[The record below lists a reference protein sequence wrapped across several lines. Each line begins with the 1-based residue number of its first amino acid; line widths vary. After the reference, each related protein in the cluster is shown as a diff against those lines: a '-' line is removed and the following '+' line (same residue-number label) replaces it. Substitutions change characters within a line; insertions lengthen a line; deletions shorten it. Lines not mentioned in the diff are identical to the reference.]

1 MRVSSPPIAMYAHP
15 FKGMD
20 TRKSKAID
28 SPSLLL
34 NVDLSDKG
42 ILKERPGVQ
51 IFASPSIVLNNSL
64 YYGYRIAGIYSYVH
78 DGEFFLFS
86 IATQK
91 ATGAVYLVVFSE
103 SGSGKAWYQLNNPSP
118 ISVSMPAYGG
128 VTPTD
133 DIYYQEPFNDKLSY
147 SFAGASRFVFFSNGE
162 GHFWRI
168 EILDQNHELAVF
180 NNGQSQNFEV
190 KANVFE
196 LGTKSLINSYLLS
209 NIKPSAMAYFYGQLI
224 LSGFKNKQLCGLS
237 RVIPPKEEKLFDVPA
252 EDLLDL
258 QRTSLSVAP
267 GCVFICEPYLYDSF
281 PVEDPG
287 GFYRVMNEAVIA
299 VATLKE
305 NFFMFGRDNLYK
317 TMGHGSTKPTVINI
331 QPVSIAGHTSF
342 CYFKSFIFFV
352 ATDGCYVIDGNS
364 AQKISKEM
372 DSLWFG
378 TDVPQ
383 TTRYVSGE
391 ISGAAYPFIVNR
403 KALSNAKCV
412 NDKDRQQIMVS
423 LPGNGSI
430 SNNMVWVFNYSDLV
444 EGVGPGKWSIWCSNE
459 EPVYQGTRLAPG
471 TPFADAAATDPALV
485 SNTSN
490 LFHWG
495 NVTET
500 TINGDQ
506 RIFYSTTPNIY
517 GTYPASAVSGHIYE
531 FGKTT
536 LDVQTVGT
544 FTRAGG
550 AGVAE
555 VTIPYK
561 VVISLGLVGR
571 VDSEGRV
578 ICTDIVARRKQLAM
592 NQEENPSSST
602 LLAVVRSEGEGL
614 KHFDV
619 SETDVEFQDIML
631 NAQQGVSENTKSVLN
646 TLVLGASP
654 TGSNAPLMDSEYFD
668 TYARVNVPDEEG
680 RAAYVD
686 LLSTQT
692 TEPHR
697 LQISEIRVLGS
708 VKGGSQREQS

>member
-42 ILKERPGVQ
+42 ILKERPGVK
-51 IFASPSIVLNNSL
+51 IFASPSLIIH
-64 YYGYRIAGIYSYVH
+64 GYRVAGIHSYVH

-86 IATQK
+86 IVTNRVNQS
-91 ATGAVYLVVFSE
+91 VHLVIFAE
-103 SGSGKAWYQLNNPSP
+103 DGSGKAWYRLNTSD
-118 ISVSMPAYGG
+118 IITGHARSHGG
-128 VTPTD
+128 VTATD
-133 DIYYQEPFNDKLSY
+133 DIFYLEPYNDKLSY
-147 SFAGASRFVFFSNGE
+147 SFASASRFVFFGNGE

-168 EILDQNHELAVF
+168 EILDQNRETATPT
-180 NNGQSQNFEV
+180 NGQGRSFTV

-196 LGTKSLINSYLLS
+196 LGTKSLINSYITS
-209 NIKPSAMAYFYGQLI
+209 NLKPSAMAYFYGQLI
-224 LSGFKNKQLCGLS
+224 LSGFKKSQLCSLS
-237 RVIPPKEEKLFDVPA
+237 KVIPPKEEKLYDVPA
-252 EDLLDL
+252 EDLLDT
-258 QRTSLSVAP
+258 QRTVLSVAP

-317 TMGHGSTKPTVINI
+317 TMGHGSTKPQVVNI
-331 QPVSIAGHTSF
+331 QPVSIAGHSSF

-391 ISGAAYPFIVNR
+391 LSESAYPFIVNK
-403 KALSNAKCV
+403 KALHNAKCI

-500 TINGDQ
+500 TINGEQ
-506 RIFYSTTPNIY
+506 RIFYSSTPNLA
-517 GTYPASAVSGHIYE
+517 GTYPASAFSGHIYE
-531 FGKTT
+531 FGQTT
-536 LDVQTVGT
+536 LDVETNGT
-544 FTRAGG
+544 YDRAGEFI
-550 AGVAE
+550 VQE
-555 VTIPYK
+555 VTVPYK

-592 NQEENPSSST
+592 NQEENSSSST

-654 TGSNAPLMDSEYFD
+654 AGSNAPLMGSEYFD